1 MRNLSKAV
9 LALVMLAFVS
19 VNAAQAQDI
28 TDADL
33 KDYAIILLAQQS
45 ITEKISPMVNDLIA
59 KQEGID
65 GNRYAELNAAAKG
78 NVDKL
83 PADATDFEKQ
93 FYSIVQKRVDK
104 KTKAAK
110 TSKQV
115 IKYLG
120 TGRGENVIFAQEK
133 SLSKIEKTILTDEIV
148 VSSKPVSSNI
158 NSGISDFSS
167 AVELNKKAE
176 EIAGE
181 ILPNDTIDTK
191 STTKNSKTRK
201 KSKPKARKKSVADK
215 SKTKLTNQKKSNF
228 GKKQKDSPKV
238 KQNIEDEVSETSSSL
253 NETKEGKPQQEKKSR
268 ATIGLPQWK
277 PPSR

>member
-110 TSKQV
+110 TVLNTLATNGLGAKKFKAIRSA
-115 IKYLG
+115 IK
-120 TGRGENVIFAQEK
+120 
-133 SLSKIEKTILTDEIV
+133 TD
-148 VSSKPVSSNI
+148 
-158 NSGISDFSS
+158 SDM
-167 AVELNKKAE
+167 KAKVDA
-176 EIAGE
+176 IMA
-181 ILPNDTIDTK
+181 
-191 STTKNSKTRK
+191 S
-201 KSKPKARKKSVADK
+201 
-215 SKTKLTNQKKSNF
+215 LTNS
-228 GKKQKDSPKV
+228 
-238 KQNIEDEVSETSSSL
+238 
-253 NETKEGKPQQEKKSR
+253 
-268 ATIGLPQWK
+268 
-277 PPSR
+277 